1 MASITVTMRPAN
13 ALSHKTMNRNT
24 GSFPGPFSQSLILC
38 FVLLIFSPPLSAQ
51 QPWTLQDCIDHAL
64 QHNLDIRHQ
73 RLQSERTGHDVY
85 QSYAMV
91 LPSFDASSGAG
102 LRFGRS
108 VDEVTNEIF
117 TERLASHRIH
127 ADGSMRLFAGFQ
139 TINNIRY
146 NLSRQTAVRYDT
158 RSMENDLILTIA
170 NAFLQILYFE
180 DMVEVAR
187 EQLEL
192 SRQQVDKTRILFEGG
207 TVSRGNLLEM
217 EAVAAEDEVRYTA
230 AQNHLNLS
238 YIELTYLLELD
249 PEEPFSIARP
259 NTLDVEESQVLQD
272 PAVIADRAMRIEPT
286 VAAARERITM
296 AERYV
301 DITRGRRWPGLSL
314 NGGYQTAY
322 SEAFTRVVNEGGGN
336 GEAAMMAFGM
346 PVRHPDP
353 GHRDNQPEIIRE
365 VIPYREQIRDNYSFT
380 VQFVLRV
387 PIFNNWQVRNSIQ
400 QSRIDLEQARLGYE
414 RSRNNL
420 GQVIHQAHADALAAY
435 KEYMSYNKSLEAARE
450 SYAFSEQGFA
460 LGLVSSLELN
470 EAKARLNRAEVSAL
484 QSVYEF
490 VFKTKIL
497 EFYQGEGFVL

>member
-1 MASITVTMRPAN
+1 M
-13 ALSHKTMNRNT
+13 TMNRNT
-24 GSFPGPFSQSLILC
+24 GSLLKRFTQSLTIC
-38 FVLLIFSPPLSAQ
+38 LLLLSSSAQ
-51 QPWTLQDCIDHAL
+51 LGAEEPWTLQDCIDHAL
-64 QHNLDIRHQ
+64 QHNLDIRAQ
-73 RLQSERTGHDVY
+73 RLQSERSGHDLH
-85 QSYAMV
+85 QSYAML
-91 LPSFDASSGAG
+91 LPALEASSAAG
-102 LRFGRS
+102 YRFGRS

-117 TERLASHRIH
+117 TQRLASHRIH
-127 ADGSMRLFAGFQ
+127 GDGRMTLFGGFQ

-146 NLSRQTAVRYDT
+146 NLSRQTAVRHDT

-170 NAFLQILYFE
+170 NAYLQILYFE
-180 DMVEVAR
+180 DMVEVTR
-187 EQLEL
+187 EQLDL
-192 SRQQVDKTRILFEGG
+192 SQQQVEKTRILFEGG

-217 EAVAAEDEVRYTA
+217 EAVAAEDEVRFTA

-238 YIELTYLLELD
+238 SIELSYLLELD

-259 NTLDVEESQVLQD
+259 NTMDVEESQVMQD
-272 PAVIADRAMRIEPT
+272 PSAIVDRSMLIEPS

-296 AERYV
+296 AERVV
-301 DITRGRRWPGLSL
+301 DINRGRRLPGLMLS
-314 NGGYQTAY
+314 GGYQTAY
-322 SEAFTRVVNEGGGN
+322 SEAYTRTISNDN
-336 GEAAMMAFGM
+336 GDSQAAIRAFGM

-353 GHRDNQPEIIRE
+353 GHPDNHPDVIRE
-365 VIPYREQIRDNYSFT
+365 IIPYREQIRDNYSYT
-380 VQFVLRV
+380 VQLSMRI
-387 PIFNNWQVRNSIQ
+387 PIFSNWQIRNNIQ
-400 QSRIDLEQARLGYE
+400 HARIDLEQARLGYE

-420 GQVIHQAHADALAAY
+420 SQVIHQAHADALAAY

-484 QSVYEF
+484 QSMYEF